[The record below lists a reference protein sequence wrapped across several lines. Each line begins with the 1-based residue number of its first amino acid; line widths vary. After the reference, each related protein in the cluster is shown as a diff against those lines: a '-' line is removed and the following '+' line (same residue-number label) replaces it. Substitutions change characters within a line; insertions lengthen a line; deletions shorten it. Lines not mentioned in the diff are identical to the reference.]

1 MPHKVNLY
9 SYLVAATSVENLEF
23 GQEIIFKVV
32 ESLNETL
39 IKQGDCFKSK
49 NAMRFLGNL
58 V

>member
-39 IKQGDCFKSK
+39 IK
-49 NAMRFLGNL
+49 
-58 V
+58 